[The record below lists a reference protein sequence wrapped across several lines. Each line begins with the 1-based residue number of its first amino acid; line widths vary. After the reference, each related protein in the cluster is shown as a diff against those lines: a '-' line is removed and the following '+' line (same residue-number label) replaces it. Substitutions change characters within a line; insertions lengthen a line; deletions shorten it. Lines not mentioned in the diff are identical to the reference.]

1 VVKVKVSKLDKRR
14 DSGQV
19 ILIAVL
25 AMALILL
32 SAQVYVFEVQM
43 STIDFDSNL
52 FSDYVYAI
60 KLGSQNAVLGSL
72 ANISNGGVNSVLA
85 SNLNRLVTL
94 VNGQNQFGRSTL
106 NYTLE
111 ESAAYSSGIW
121 LFWGT
126 NGFGVSSA
134 AVHFTFNLSDRE
146 VDFHSS
152 YSVNVT
158 TTLMAEGTF
167 KALFNDEKQVNVTLN
182 LLNEGNPALAN
193 QITIYYRVSG
203 SWLAPNASN
212 NYVLTDYGNGTYL
225 ASFNADIPSQT
236 VEVSVYTKD
245 RRQIFV
251 QTNATCSQV

>member
-1 VVKVKVSKLDKRR
+1 MRHPRLRHTFLHASVAAGVAKVKTNKSDKRR

-52 FSDYVYAI
+52 FSDYVYAV
-60 KLGSQNAVLGSL
+60 KLGSRNAVLGSL

-94 VNGQNQFGRSTL
+94 VNKQNQFGRSTL

-111 ESAAYSSGIW
+111 ESATYSSGIW

-126 NGFGVSSA
+126 KGFGVSSA
-134 AVHFTFNLSDRE
+134 AAHFTLNLSDRE
-146 VDFHSS
+146 VDFNSS

-158 TTLMAEGTF
+158 TTLVAEGTF
-167 KALFNDEKQVNVTLN
+167 KV
-182 LLNEGNPALAN
+182 LLGEIGRAH
-193 QITIYYRVSG
+193 V
-203 SWLAPNASN
+203 
-212 NYVLTDYGNGTYL
+212 
-225 ASFNADIPSQT
+225 
-236 VEVSVYTKD
+236 
-245 RRQIFV
+245 
-251 QTNATCSQV
+251 

>member
-1 VVKVKVSKLDKRR
+1 MKINKLDKRR

-52 FSDYVYAI
+52 FSDYVYAV

-72 ANISNGGVNSVLA
+72 ANISNGGVNSVLT

-94 VNGQNQFGRSTL
+94 VNKQNQFGRSTL

-111 ESAAYSSGIW
+111 ESATYSSGIW

-134 AVHFTFNLSDRE
+134 AAHFTFNLSDRE
-146 VDFHSS
+146 VDSHSA
-152 YSVNVT
+152 YSLNVT
-158 TTLMAEGTF
+158 TTLVVEGTF
-167 KALFNDEKQVNVTLN
+167 KVLLGDEKQVNVTVN

-225 ASFNADIPSQT
+225 ASFNAEIPSQT
-236 VEVSVYTKD
+236 VEVSVQLRD

-251 QTNATCSQV
+251 RTNATCSQV

>member
-1 VVKVKVSKLDKRR
+1 VTVSKLDGRGK
-14 DSGQV
+14 SGQV

-43 STIDFDSNL
+43 STIDFDANL
-52 FSDYVYAI
+52 FSDYVYAV
-60 KLGSQNAVLGSL
+60 KLGSQNAVFGSL

-94 VNGQNQFGRSTL
+94 VNKQNQFGRSTL

-126 NGFGVSSA
+126 NGFGLSSA
-134 AVHFTFNLSDRE
+134 AVHFTLNLSDRE
-146 VDFHSS
+146 VDSHSS

-158 TTLMAEGTF
+158 TTLVVEGTF
-167 KALFNDEKQVNVTLN
+167 KVLLGDEKQVNVTVN

-203 SWLAPNASN
+203 SWLAPNSSN

-225 ASFNADIPSQT
+225 ASFNAEIPSQT
-236 VEVSVYTKD
+236 AEVSIQLRD

-251 QTNATCSQV
+251 RTNATCSQV